1 MQHEC
6 CYFDELKQT
15 TRDQRCN
22 EQLTVMQVQYQ
33 LKGFVFPNK
42 WTTVNSLLSP
52 PPPPHPRGLFI
63 SSTFEGGLVEKRE
76 LIQFSKDDGISTP

>member
-52 PPPPHPRGLFI
+52 PPPGAYLFQAHLR
-63 SSTFEGGLVEKRE
+63 GGLVEKRE